1 MTAFAFWK
9 TDGERNPG
17 IFLHYKPKP
26 HLELDGQKYF
36 RIRQNTVPHGVAKV
50 PFVIHDME
58 CSVELHTEVI
68 AGSVGMSILDESPKT
83 FTVQPKSGR
92 WMFLIKQKDTNNGRE
107 KVIEKGSEP
116 VHP

>member
-17 IFLHYKPKP
+17 ISLHYTPKP
-26 HLELDGQKYF
+26 HLELDDQKYF
-36 RIRQNTVPHGVAKV
+36 RIRQNIVPRGFAKV
-50 PFVIHDME
+50 SFVIHDME
-58 CSVELHTEVI
+58 RSVELHTEVI

-83 FTVQPKSGR
+83 FTVQPRSGW
-92 WMFLIKQKDTNNGRE
+92 WMFLIKQKDINNGRDR
-107 KVIEKGSEP
+107 VIEKGSEP